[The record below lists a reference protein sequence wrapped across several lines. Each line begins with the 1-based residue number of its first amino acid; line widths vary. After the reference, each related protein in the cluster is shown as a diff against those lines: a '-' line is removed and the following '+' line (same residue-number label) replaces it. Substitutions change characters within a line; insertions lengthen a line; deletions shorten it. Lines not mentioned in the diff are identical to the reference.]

1 MLQKGSEQSF
11 SPKQSLIHIIRGMK
25 QGILT
30 DHLHNHFFFNL
41 KFVCYCILKVFFKK
55 IISFLF

>member
-1 MLQKGSEQSF
+1 MLQKWSEQSF

-41 KFVCYCILKVFFKK
+41 KFVCYCILKVFF
-55 IISFLF
+55 

>member
-30 DHLHNHFFFNL
+30 DHLHNL
-41 KFVCYCILKVFFKK
+41 KFVCYCILKVFLKK